1 MDLTKEVAPKM
12 ALKAGN
18 ARYTQVSDLPDT
30 IPVFPL
36 SGALLLPNGQM
47 PLNIF
52 EPRYIAMVDH
62 ALAGNR
68 TIGMVQPKF
77 DGVTGCCVPD
87 LCGIGC
93 MGRITQF
100 AETGDGRYLIT
111 LSGICRYTIIE
122 EVAGDTEFRQF
133 RICARSFAGDLEPRS
148 GADKIDRDKL
158 ICAFR
163 RYLDANGM
171 EADWE
176 SVNQASTCGLLT
188 ALAMMSPWGPAEK
201 QALLEAPDH
210 VARAETLI
218 AMAELALAG
227 DATVLQ

>member
-1 MDLTKEVAPKM
+1 MV
-12 ALKAGN
+12 LKAGN
-18 ARYTQVSDLPDT
+18 AKFSQISDLPET

-52 EPRYIAMVDH
+52 EPRYVAMIDH
-62 ALAGNR
+62 AMAADR
-68 TIGMVQPKF
+68 TIGMIQPRL
-77 DGVTGCCVPD
+77 DGVSGCAVPD

-111 LSGICRYTIIE
+111 LSGICRYTIVE
-122 EVAGDTEFRQF
+122 EVPGKTTFRQC
-133 RICARSFAGDLEPRS
+133 RVCARAFEEDLEPRS
-148 GADKIDRDKL
+148 GADEIDREKL

-176 SVNQASTCGLLT
+176 SVNNASTCGLLT

-210 VARAETLI
+210 KARAETLI
-218 AMAELALAG
+218 AMAEFSLAG
-227 DATVLQ
+227 DPSVLQ

>member
-1 MDLTKEVAPKM
+1 MV
-12 ALKAGN
+12 LKAGN
-18 ARYTQVSDLPDT
+18 VKFSQISDLPEI

-52 EPRYIAMVDH
+52 EPRYVAMIDH
-62 ALAGNR
+62 AMASDR
-68 TIGMVQPKF
+68 TIGMVQPKL
-77 DGVTGCCVPD
+77 DGVTGCAAPD
-87 LCGIGC
+87 LCGVGC

-111 LSGICRYTIIE
+111 LSGICRYTIVE
-122 EVAGDTEFRQF
+122 EVSGEAEFRKV
-133 RICARSFAGDLEPRS
+133 RVCARAFEGDLDPKS
-148 GADKIDRDKL
+148 GVDKIDRERL

-176 SVNQASTCGLLT
+176 SVNKASTCGLLT

-210 VARAETLI
+210 QARAETLI
-218 AMAELALAG
+218 AMAEFALAG
-227 DATVLQ
+227 DPSSLQ

>member
-1 MDLTKEVAPKM
+1 MVLN
-12 ALKAGN
+12 AGN
-18 ARYTQVSDLPDT
+18 ARFSQLSDLPEI

-52 EPRYIAMVDH
+52 EPRYVAMIDH
-62 ALAGNR
+62 AMAGDR
-68 TIGMVQPKF
+68 TIGMIQPKL
-77 DGVTGCCVPD
+77 DGVTDCAVPD

-111 LSGICRYTIIE
+111 LSGICRYSIVE
-122 EVAGDTEFRQF
+122 EVASAAEFRQV
-133 RICARSFAGDLEPRS
+133 RICARSFAGDLDPGS
-148 GADKIDRDKL
+148 GADKIDRERL

-163 RYLDANGM
+163 RYLDAHGM

-210 VARAETLI
+210 RARAETLI
-218 AMAELALAG
+218 AMAEIAMAG
-227 DATVLQ
+227 DPSVLQ

>member
-1 MDLTKEVAPKM
+1 MVLN
-12 ALKAGN
+12 AGN
-18 ARYTQVSDLPDT
+18 AKFAQLSDLPEV

-52 EPRYIAMVDH
+52 EPRYIAMIDH
-62 ALAGNR
+62 AMAHDR
-68 TIGMVQPKF
+68 TIGMVQPKL
-77 DGVTGCCVPD
+77 DGVAECAAAD
-87 LCGIGC
+87 LCGVGC

-111 LSGICRYTIIE
+111 LSGICRYTIVE
-122 EVAGDTEFRQF
+122 EIGDEAEFRTF
-133 RICARSFAGDLEPRS
+133 RVCAKAFEGDLDPKS
-148 GADKIDRDKL
+148 GADKIDRERL

-176 SVNQASTCGLLT
+176 SVNKASTCGLLT

-201 QALLEAPDH
+201 QALLEAPDQE
-210 VARAETLI
+210 ARAETLI
-218 AMAELALAG
+218 AMAEFALAG
-227 DATVLQ
+227 DPSSLQ